1 MTYGIRTELE
11 RKYREVFYSHSQF
24 IWERCY
30 GRLYEMVLTQINYI
44 KKGMPTV
51 RENQSIKTLNFLP
64 LTSRGS
70 SSFDPTAMSVS
81 LSWGNAQPT
90 IFDFE
95 RGVIE
100 SSAICFYLSDLR
112 KSFTL
117 KEMIDRTCYEEVVVG
132 GPNFIARS
140 LLMRLNTYFSTYYEM
155 IFCLWIMMNA
165 KFPHSDSETLTRKIL
180 GKMALMGLSYTN
192 RQKCEAA
199 LKIFKPEVFQ
209 ILERRGF

>member
-1 MTYGIRTELE
+1 MELE
-11 RKYREVFYSHSQF
+11 QRYQEVFYQHSQF
-24 IWERCY
+24 VWERCY
-30 GRLYEMVLTQINYI
+30 GQLYEMVLAQINYVKNGI
-44 KKGMPTV
+44 PTV

-70 SSFDPTAMSVS
+70 SSFDPTTMSIS

-95 RGVIE
+95 KGVIE
-100 SSAICFYLSDLR
+100 SPAIYFYLSDLR

-140 LLMRLNTYFSTYYEM
+140 LLMRLNTCFSLYDEM
-155 IFCLWIMMNA
+155 IFCLWTIMDA
-165 KFPHSDSETLTRKIL
+165 KFPGSDSETLTRKVL
-180 GKMALMGLSYTN
+180 EKMAQMGLSYTN

>member
-1 MTYGIRTELE
+1 MIYGIRTELE

-44 KKGMPTV
+44 EKGMPTV
-51 RENQSIKTLNFLP
+51 KENQSIQTLNFLP
-64 LTSRGS
+64 LISTGS
-70 SSFDPTAMSVS
+70 SPFDPTAMSVS

-100 SSAICFYLSDLR
+100 SPAICFYLSDLR

-117 KEMIDRTCYEEVVVG
+117 KEMIDRTCYEGVVVG

-140 LLMRLNTYFSTYYEM
+140 LLMRLNTYFSIYDEM
-155 IFCLWIMMNA
+155 IFCLWKMMDA
-165 KFPHSDSETLTRKIL
+165 KFPHSDSETLTRKVL
-180 GKMALMGLSYTN
+180 EKMALMGLSYTN